1 MAITNTAEQY
11 TLYDVK
17 CTSYPSYTVP
27 CFGGSGGNVD
37 SYRVIDIYGV
47 LVEMLEVLEMLVHTH
62 YTRWL
67 VLVSTVQCTLCSV
80 VLLSIQ

>member
-47 LVEMLEVLEMLVHTH
+47 LVYYGAILCVDICVY
-62 YTRWL
+62 YTLYTFLR
-67 VLVSTVQCTLCSV
+67 
-80 VLLSIQ
+80 